1 MNLFLFLLITIGA
14 LLVGWTGRALWN
26 GFGAMDFENAL
37 APLATMPFWIAYLI
51 LWIIYLSIS

>member
-1 MNLFLFLLITIGA
+1 MTVYFYLLILIGA
-14 LLVGWTGRALWN
+14 VLVGWTARALWC
-26 GFGAMDFENAL
+26 GFGAMDFDNAL